1 MSNLLQIKKQ
11 TQYDKSVKDTASN
24 ENSKKEAKR
33 RRKVNFRITESECS
47 FPNLQVNNISRV
59 SKRIGRNAVQFV
71 SC

>member
-33 RRKVNFRITESECS
+33 RRKVNFRITESD
-47 FPNLQVNNISRV
+47 
-59 SKRIGRNAVQFV
+59 
-71 SC
+71 